1 MMVFSIAIHASSQA
15 PLGGLMPPTPPKK
28 SKIIV
33 RHKSFFAIPRFLK
46 LGGMISQN
54 GSWLKM
60 RDADLSS
67 FIFRGLTVFVLLSS
81 NMFFATWAG
90 GLPNVRSITARQG
103 APAAAQN
110 CCQKPTPGHFCH
122 MQKRK
127 IQRVGNAFFSAF
139 DPYACLTFSG
149 IIKLI
154 I

>member
-1 MMVFSIAIHASSQA
+1 MFWNHYDGVFYSNSCFEPSSTWGAHAA
-15 PLGGLMPPTPPKK
+15 DPPKK

-90 GLPNVRSITARQG
+90 GLPNVRVRGSSSCTELL
-103 APAAAQN
+103 PETH
-110 CCQKPTPGHFCH
+110 PWP
-122 MQKRK
+122 
-127 IQRVGNAFFSAF
+127 FFSHAE
-139 DPYACLTFSG
+139 T
-149 IIKLI
+149 
-154 I
+154 

>member
-1 MMVFSIAIHASSQA
+1 MVFSIAIHASSQA
-15 PLGGLMPPTPPKK
+15 PLGGLMPPTPLKK

-90 GLPNVRSITARQG
+90 GLPNVRVRGSSSCTELL
-103 APAAAQN
+103 PETH
-110 CCQKPTPGHFCH
+110 PWP
-122 MQKRK
+122 
-127 IQRVGNAFFSAF
+127 FFSHAE
-139 DPYACLTFSG
+139 T
-149 IIKLI
+149 
-154 I
+154 